1 MEDTQH
7 LAEKSLELLYIQ
19 DEKIKNIDCKNNEI
33 KNNLD
38 FSKYILD
45 TFYTIIKPLKGSVF
59 DFNGFLPSKRS
70 PSNVS
75 TIESDE
81 IDNNNGLETDLSI
94 VNGINKKINCLLENQ
109 NRLLSKTKDKLN
121 ENNSLIKEINSSSL
135 F

>member
-1 MEDTQH
+1 MEDTQY

-45 TFYTIIKPLKGSVF
+45 TFYTIIKPLKDSVF

-109 NRLLSKTKDKLN
+109 NSLLSKTKDKLN

>member
-7 LAEKSLELLYIQ
+7 MAEKSLELLYIQ

-45 TFYTIIKPLKGSVF
+45 TFYTIIKPLKTSVA
-59 DFNGFLPSKRS
+59 DFKGFLPSNLTLPKEHINE
-70 PSNVS
+70 SNE
-75 TIESDE
+75 TE
-81 IDNNNGLETDLSI
+81 INELEKGLSN

-109 NRLLSKTKDKLN
+109 NILLSKTKDKLN
-121 ENNSLIKEINSSSL
+121 ENNSLIKEVNSSSL

>member
-19 DEKIKNIDCKNNEI
+19 DEKIKNIDCKNNKI

-45 TFYTIIKPLKGSVF
+45 TFYTIIKPLKASVF

-109 NRLLSKTKDKLN
+109 NSLLSKTKDKLN

>member
-1 MEDTQH
+1 MEDTQS

-38 FSKYILD
+38 FSKYIID
-45 TFYTIIKPLKGSVF
+45 TFYTIIKPLKTSVA
-59 DFNGFLPSKRS
+59 DLKGFFASNLTPSEESKLE
-70 PSNVS
+70 PDINELEKGLS
-75 TIESDE
+75 T
-81 IDNNNGLETDLSI
+81 

-109 NRLLSKTKDKLN
+109 NLMLSKTNDKLN
-121 ENNSLIKEINSSSL
+121 KNNSLIKEINSSSL

>member
-1 MEDTQH
+1 MEDTQS

-33 KNNLD
+33 KKNLD

-45 TFYTIIKPLKGSVF
+45 TFYTIIKPLKTSVA
-59 DFNGFLPSKRS
+59 DLKGFFASNLPHSEE
-70 PSNVS
+70 S
-75 TIESDE
+75 TLEPDINE
-81 IDNNNGLETDLSI
+81 LETRVSI

-109 NRLLSKTKDKLN
+109 NFMLSKTNDKLN
-121 ENNSLIKEINSSSL
+121 KNNSLIKEINSSSL

>member
-45 TFYTIIKPLKGSVF
+45 TFYTIIKPLKDSVF

-109 NRLLSKTKDKLN
+109 NSLLSKTKDKLN